1 MPAVSH
7 AEMRTAAEELAS
19 TFTRTWNMRDGPGYG
34 EAYWPDAELVDP
46 TGQIWGDRDAIA
58 QMHVDLWSGPGQSTE
73 ATARVRRFRPIGP
86 GAMVLDLDV
95 EVKGFSPAPP
105 GAWKDADGTVRSH
118 LKHVVEKRGGEWKI
132 FSSQNTFVAAMPP
145 K

>member
-1 MPAVSH
+1 MQAVSH
-7 AEMRTAAEELAS
+7 AEMRAAAEELARV
-19 TFTRTWNMRDGPGYG
+19 FTRTWNMRDGPGYG

-58 QMHVDLWSGPGQSTE
+58 QMHVDLWSGPGRTTE
-73 ATARVRRFRPIGP
+73 ATARVRRIRPIGRDT
-86 GAMVLDLDV
+86 MILDLDV

-105 GAWKDADGTVRSH
+105 GAQEHGDRTIKSH
-118 LKHVVEKRGGEWKI
+118 LKHIVEKRGSDWKI
-132 FSSQNTFVAAMPP
+132 VASQNTFVAAMAS